1 MPSKREWLARTLDRF
16 GAFETVM
23 SLRRIT
29 RLPWLTVIS
38 YHRIGARSGDGVGK
52 DFDPG
57 VFDASEE
64 EFDRQM
70 AYFARHFTV
79 IGIDEL
85 CGGLAGGRLPAN
97 AALVTFDDGYL
108 ACHDTSVPILK
119 KHGLKA
125 VFFIATRFVSE
136 RRMFWWDRVGRAVRR
151 APGASLRIDYPEPL
165 ELPVGDDAKNDV
177 ALHRLLRIIKRR
189 PGLDIEKYL
198 AGLEAAAGVPLS
210 LEEER
215 ATVDRLIMTWDHI
228 RALADEGMD
237 IGSPTRTHRVL
248 QTLSAPELDDELR
261 GSRLELE
268 RQVGRPVRSLA
279 YPVGYTVLD
288 RPELVAA
295 VERAGYQVAFSNA
308 TGLNTGMRPH
318 RLDVRRVAT
327 DYGMPD
333 ALFRAEVTLPRI
345 GTQ

>member
-1 MPSKREWLARTLDRF
+1 VSKREWLAQTLDKL
-16 GAFETVM
+16 GAFHGVM
-23 SLRRIT
+23 QLRRLT
-29 RLPWLTVIS
+29 RTPWLTVIS
-38 YHRIGARSGDGVGK
+38 YHRIGAQEGHQRDY
-52 DFDPG
+52 DPG
-57 VFDASEE
+57 VIDASED

-79 IGIDEL
+79 IGIDDL
-85 CGGLAGGRLPAN
+85 CVALAGGRQPPN
-97 AALVTFDDGYL
+97 AALITFDDGYL
-108 ACHDTSVPILK
+108 ACHSTALPILQ

-125 VFFIATRFVSE
+125 VFFIATRYVSE

-151 APGASLRIDYPEPL
+151 AAGRPLRVDYPEPID
-165 ELPVGDDAKNDV
+165 LPTATEEEQTGT
-177 ALHRLLRIIKRR
+177 LHRLLRIIKSR

-198 AGLEAAAGVPLS
+198 ARIEETAGAPLS

-215 ATVDRLIMTWDHI
+215 ATVDRIIMTWDHI
-228 RALADEGMD
+228 RALADAGMD
-237 IGSPTRTHRVL
+237 IGSHTRTHRVL
-248 QTLSAPELDDELR
+248 QTLSTPELDDELR
-261 GSRLELE
+261 GSRTELE
-268 RQVGRPVRSLA
+268 RQVGKPVRSLA

-308 TGLNTGMRPH
+308 TGLNTGLRPH

-327 DYGMPD
+327 DYGISD
-333 ALFRAEVTLPRI
+333 AMFKAEVTLPRW

>member
-1 MPSKREWLARTLDRF
+1 VSKREWLAQTLDRI
-16 GAFETVM
+16 GAFSTVM
-23 SLRRIT
+23 QLRRVT
-29 RLPWLTVIS
+29 RTPWLTVIS
-38 YHRIGARSGDGVGK
+38 YHRIGAQQGDGVNR

-57 VFDASEE
+57 VIDASEA

-70 AYFARHFTV
+70 AFFARHFTV
-79 IGIDEL
+79 IGIDDL
-85 CGGLAGGRLPAN
+85 CVALAGGRQPPN
-97 AALVTFDDGYL
+97 AALITFDDGYL
-108 ACHDTSVPILK
+108 TCHQTALPILE

-151 APGASLRIDYPEPL
+151 AAGRTLRLDYPEPL
-165 ELPVGDDAKNDV
+165 ELPLHDEPEMSTG
-177 ALHRLLRIIKRR
+177 LHRLLRIIKRR

-198 AGLEAAAGVPLS
+198 TSIEAAAGAPLS

-215 ATVDRLIMTWDHI
+215 ATVDGIIMTWDHI
-228 RALADEGMD
+228 RALAEAGMD
-237 IGSPTRTHRVL
+237 IGSHTRTHRVL
-248 QTLSAPELDDELR
+248 QTLSTPELDDELR
-261 GSRLELE
+261 GSRMELE
-268 RQVGRPVRSLA
+268 RQVGKPVRSLA

-308 TGLNTGMRPH
+308 TGLNISLRPH

-327 DYGMPD
+327 DYGISD
-333 ALFRAEVTLPRI
+333 AMFRAEVTLPRW

>member
-1 MPSKREWLARTLDRF
+1 MSKREWLAQTLDRI
-16 GAFETVM
+16 GAFHGVM
-23 SLRRIT
+23 QLRRFT
-29 RLPWLTVIS
+29 RTPWLTVIS
-38 YHRIGARSGDGVGK
+38 YHRIGAPEGDGVNR

-57 VFDASEE
+57 VIDASED

-70 AYFARHFTV
+70 AYFKRHFSV

-85 CGGLAGGRLPAN
+85 CAALAGGRQPPN
-97 AALVTFDDGYL
+97 AALITFDDGYL
-108 ACHDTSVPILK
+108 TCHEKALPILEQ
-119 KHGLKA
+119 HGLRA

-151 APGASLRIDYPEPL
+151 AAGRTLRLDYPEPL
-165 ELPVGDDAKNDV
+165 ELPLHDELLMSS

-198 AGLEAAAGVPLS
+198 AHIEAAAGAPLS

-215 ATVDRLIMTWDHI
+215 ATVDRIIMTWDHI
-228 RALADEGMD
+228 RALADAGMD
-237 IGSPTRTHRVL
+237 IGSHTRTHRVL
-248 QTLSAPELDDELR
+248 QTLSTPELDDELR
-261 GSRLELE
+261 GSRTELE
-268 RQVGRPVRSLA
+268 RQVGKPVRSLA

-308 TGLNTGMRPH
+308 TGLNMRLRPH

-327 DYGMPD
+327 DYGISD
-333 ALFRAEVTLPRI
+333 AMFRAEVTLPRW